1 MPIDSLCTGC
11 GKTLRVNDEF
21 VGRKARCPMCGLVYV
36 VGGGVDG
43 ITAEST
49 SPSNPFTTE
58 TTYAPQTQEANSPT
72 LEPLSD
78 SWSSL
83 AAEKPP
89 ANEPSQQPV
98 QTAPQTALSPFSD
111 NATPLTSPIA
121 SPSSIP
127 APITKYFVRTPN
139 TMVYGPSDTETVL
152 DWIKQG
158 RLDDTCHIREENSEQ
173 WLGLA
178 AWRFQLRKL
187 QNPLVSPVNPGASQF
202 GAAPISTVQSAGYQK
217 SGNGMVVL
225 ILGLVSWILCPTAVG
240 ALVCAILAIIFAT
253 TELGKIRNG
262 QSPSKEKVLVLI
274 GLWLGIAN
282 LVAWAML
289 IVGIIIV
296 AATTN

>member
-1 MPIDSLCTGC
+1 MPIDSLCSGC

-36 VGGGVDG
+36 VGGGVG
-43 ITAEST
+43 NTTNEST

-58 TTYAPQTQEANSPT
+58 TTYASQTEVANLPT

-78 SWSSL
+78 SWSSH
-83 AAEKPP
+83 ASEKPP
-89 ANEPSQQPV
+89 ASAPNQQPA
-98 QTAPQTALSPFSD
+98 QTEAQSVASPFSD
-111 NATPLTSPIA
+111 NATPLTLPVA
-121 SPSSIP
+121 NAIP
-127 APITKYFVRTPN
+127 APVTKFFVRTPN
-139 TMVYGPSDTETVL
+139 TMVYGPSNTETVL
-152 DWIKQG
+152 DWVKQG

-187 QNPLVSPVNPGASQF
+187 QNPLVSPLHPGANQF
-202 GAAPISTVQSAGYQK
+202 GAAPISTVPSAGYQK

-225 ILGLVSWILCPTAVG
+225 ILGLLSWILCPTIVG
-240 ALVCAILAIIFAT
+240 ALVCAILAIVFASM
-253 TELGKIRNG
+253 ELGKIRDG
-262 QSPSKEKVLVLI
+262 QSPSKEKMLVWI

-289 IVGIIIV
+289 IVGFIIV

>member
-36 VGGGVDG
+36 VGGGVGDA
-43 ITAEST
+43 TAEST
-49 SPSNPFTTE
+49 SPSDPFTTE
-58 TTYAPQTQEANSPT
+58 TTYAPQTEVGSLPT

-83 AAEKPP
+83 AAEKPT
-89 ANEPSQQPV
+89 NYEPKPQPV
-98 QTAPQTALSPFSD
+98 QTEAQSGAAPFNINLAPLPSPV
-111 NATPLTSPIA
+111 A
-121 SPSSIP
+121 SLAP
-127 APITKYFVRTPN
+127 APVTKFFVRTPN

-173 WLGLA
+173 WWGLA
-178 AWRFQLRKL
+178 AWRFQLRRL

-217 SGNGMVVL
+217 SGNGIVVL
-225 ILGLVSWILCPTAVG
+225 ILGLVSWILCPTIVG
-240 ALVCAILAIIFAT
+240 AMVCAILAIIFAT

-262 QSPSKEKVLVLI
+262 QSPSKEKAIVLI
-274 GLWLGIAN
+274 GLWLGITN

-289 IVGIIIV
+289 FIGIIIV
-296 AATTN
+296 AATAN

>member
-1 MPIDSLCTGC
+1 MPIDSLCAGC

-36 VGGGVDG
+36 VGGGVG
-43 ITAEST
+43 NATNEST
-49 SPSNPFTTE
+49 SLSNPFVAE
-58 TTYAPQTQEANSPT
+58 TTYSPQTEVANLPT

-83 AAEKPP
+83 ASEKPT
-89 ANEPSQQPV
+89 ANEPSPQPA
-98 QTAPQTALSPFSD
+98 QTEAQIVASPFSD
-111 NATPLTSPIA
+111 NATPLTSPLA
-121 SPSSIP
+121 SSIP
-127 APITKYFVRTPN
+127 APVTKYFVRTPN
-139 TMVYGPSDTETVL
+139 TMVYGPSDTEMVL

-202 GAAPISTVQSAGYQK
+202 GAAPISTVQSVGYQK

-240 ALVCAILAIIFAT
+240 ALVCAILAIVFASM
-253 TELGKIRNG
+253 ELGKIRNG
-262 QSPSKEKVLVLI
+262 QSPSKEKMLVLI

-282 LVAWAML
+282 LIAWAML
-289 IVGIIIV
+289 IVGFIV
-296 AATTN
+296 LAATTN

>member
-1 MPIDSLCTGC
+1 MPIDSLCAGC
-11 GKTLRVNDEF
+11 GNTLRVNDEF

-36 VGGGVDG
+36 VGGNDG
-43 ITAEST
+43 QPADVPSTA
-49 SPSNPFTTE
+49 PDPFTTE
-58 TTYAPQTQEANSPT
+58 TTYAPQTEASLPT
-72 LEPLSD
+72 LEPSM
-78 SWSSL
+78 
-83 AAEKPP
+83 
-89 ANEPSQQPV
+89 
-98 QTAPQTALSPFSD
+98 
-111 NATPLTSPIA
+111 A
-121 SPSSIP
+121 SPTP
-127 APITKYFVRTPN
+127 APVTKFFVRTPN

-187 QNPLVSPVNPGASQF
+187 QNPLVSPVNPGASLF

-217 SGNGMVVL
+217 SGNGMVVFV
-225 ILGLVSWILCPTAVG
+225 LGLVSWILCPTAVG
-240 ALVCAILAIIFAT
+240 ALICAILAILFAT
-253 TELGKIRNG
+253 MELGKIRNG
-262 QSPSKEKVLVLI
+262 QSPSKEKMLVLI

>member
-1 MPIDSLCTGC
+1 
-11 GKTLRVNDEF
+11 
-21 VGRKARCPMCGLVYV
+21 MCGLVYV
-36 VGGGVDG
+36 VGGGVG
-43 ITAEST
+43 NTTNEST

-58 TTYAPQTQEANSPT
+58 TTYAPQTDVANLPT

-78 SWSSL
+78 GWSSL
-83 AAEKPP
+83 ASEKPP
-89 ANEPSQQPV
+89 TNKPSEQPAQSV
-98 QTAPQTALSPFSD
+98 PQIVASPFSD
-111 NATPLTSPIA
+111 NAASITPPLA
-121 SPSSIP
+121 SSIP
-127 APITKYFVRTPN
+127 APVTKFYIRTPN

-187 QNPLVSPVNPGASQF
+187 QNPLVSPVNPGANQF

-217 SGNGMVVL
+217 SGNGMAVL

-240 ALVCAILAIIFAT
+240 ALVCAILAIVFASM
-253 TELGKIRNG
+253 ELSKIRNG

-282 LVAWAML
+282 LVVWAML
-289 IVGIIIV
+289 IVGIIII